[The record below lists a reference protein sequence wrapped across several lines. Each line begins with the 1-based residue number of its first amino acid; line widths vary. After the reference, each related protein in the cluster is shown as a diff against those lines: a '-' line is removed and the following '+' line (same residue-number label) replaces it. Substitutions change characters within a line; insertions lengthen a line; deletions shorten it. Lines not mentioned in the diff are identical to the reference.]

1 MAQFA
6 KRMNGKIK
14 IRPDLSSVTLI
25 QEHTESRTA
34 YVSERSRSVRLIRPQ
49 QAHRQMHDCWIRKGS
64 VIRLTPEQICEIQ
77 IETVRSG
84 DPY

>member
-1 MAQFA
+1 MAEIA
-6 KRMNGKIK
+6 KHVIGKIK
-14 IRPDLSSVTLI
+14 ITPDLSTITLI
-25 QEHTESRTA
+25 QKHTESMTA
-34 YVSERSRSVRLIRPQ
+34 CISERSRSVQLIRPQ